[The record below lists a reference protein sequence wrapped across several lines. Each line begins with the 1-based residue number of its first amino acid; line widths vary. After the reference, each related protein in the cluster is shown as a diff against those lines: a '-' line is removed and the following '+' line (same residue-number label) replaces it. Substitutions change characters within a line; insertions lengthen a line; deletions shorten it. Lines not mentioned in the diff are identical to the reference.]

1 MRQTMSKGLKQVRH
15 WWHEYSGEKLPGI
28 QIDPLLVFLFSYCP
42 TSPPSIKLFFC
53 CSELLI
59 LMFHISLF
67 LLTVLLQLVT
77 FTFFFFSWKILIHL
91 SNKDGDNYI
100 LPQRWL
106 WGLFYMFKAHGR
118 VVDHSMYN
126 RNISSFY
133 QNTNMKHI
141 ILSML
146 AACVTPHPLGPS
158 FLQSFLPSVVWCFS
172 YVILVL
178 SLIMHLS

>member
-67 LLTVLLQLVT
+67 LLTVLLPACNLHLL
-77 FTFFFFSWKILIHL
+77 FSWKILIHL

-126 RNISSFY
+126 RKHQFFLSKYKYETYNPQYAGCLCNSSSFR
-133 QNTNMKHI
+133 
-141 ILSML
+141 S
-146 AACVTPHPLGPS
+146 
-158 FLQSFLPSVVWCFS
+158 
-172 YVILVL
+172 
-178 SLIMHLS
+178 